1 MFSFSKS
8 DKVLVVA
15 PHPDD
20 ESLGAGGLLQ
30 RIFAQRIP
38 VRILF
43 ATNGENNPWA
53 QRFWESRWQIGPN
66 ERVRWGQR
74 RRQETLNAIST
85 LGGKPDCARFLNL
98 PDLGT
103 TNLLMQGGHLSVG
116 KQGQVGRTAFAFAKV
131 VSIRFYSMRLQTWF
145 ASSKFRCSAFRPNLI
160 VFFA

>member
-53 QRFWESRWQIGPN
+53 QRLWECRWQIGPN

-85 LGGKPDCARFLNL
+85 LGGKTECARGLNL
-98 PDLGT
+98 PELGT
-103 TNLLMQGGHLSVG
+103 TNLLIQGDPALSVLNTHNL
-116 KQGQVGRTAFAFAKV
+116 QGWETTA
-131 VSIRFYSMRLQTWF
+131 S
-145 ASSKFRCSAFRPNLI
+145 LI
-160 VFFA
+160 PTLDDP

>member
-53 QRFWESRWQIGPN
+53 QRLWACRWQIGPN

-85 LGGKPDCARFLNL
+85 LGVKPDCASFLKF
-98 PDLGT
+98 PALGT
-103 TNLLMQGGHLSVG
+103 TKLL
-116 KQGQVGRTAFAFAKV
+116 KQGDAAL
-131 VSIRFYSMRLQTWF
+131 S
-145 ASSKFRCSAFRPNLI
+145 
-160 VFFA
+160 